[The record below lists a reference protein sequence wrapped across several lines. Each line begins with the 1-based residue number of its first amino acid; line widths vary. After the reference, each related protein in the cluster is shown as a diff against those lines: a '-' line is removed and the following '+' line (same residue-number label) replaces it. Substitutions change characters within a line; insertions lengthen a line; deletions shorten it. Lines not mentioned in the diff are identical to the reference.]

1 MNCEQVK
8 ELLSAYLDDTLA
20 QAERQQIA
28 QHLHTCADC
37 RAILADFR
45 RFDALLAQLPRVS
58 PAPTLY
64 EKIFSSPDYFEL
76 TGLSYAAHNET
87 TVSSRPGK
95 RNDPGRPRLIALP
108 GGRLS
113 SPSPPPPPSQHNR
126 FQRLVRKPWVQRT
139 MLAAIAALLLIAVA
153 VGNFSGRNLWQKLA
167 NVIADAPN
175 MTPFAGS
182 LSNPLSP
189 GLRFV
194 FLRDGALWSAA
205 PDGKTSIARLTPD
218 SVQVATNWAVRPPL
232 PGHSAGNFIAYI
244 DRQQG
249 YVHIIRSN
257 GQNDKTLPQPLLK
270 QGHIAWNS
278 EAGTAILSSLHWSED
293 GNMLAFTADPTGSG
307 QTDLYLYSL
316 QTEQVQHVTLPLKGV
331 ISQPVWSPDGVR
343 IAFKLS
349 SHNGKTELLDY
360 NTHSKYA
367 LSLVSAVNT
376 ADNPRDTVLSLNWS
390 PTTTTPTVTWSIG
403 VTGHIHSVWSQ
414 RVGTGHRSTALE
426 LASGE
431 YTEASY
437 SRAGNGA
444 YGHWL
449 LVTAVTGNLTTV
461 DLIGTTKTLTMGK
474 QISITNWS
482 PNGTAITYFDTLSAN
497 QGGLHI
503 IDVATGND
511 SQIASNAA
519 TVPAPTWSHDSQH
532 LAYSTGSQIQIANP
546 QTGSTSSP
554 LRLQGSAAAMSWS
567 VSSSSQLVL
576 LLADGEQ
583 GMYLFDIQRDTTTQ
597 INKERTNGPIWWT
610 QIP

>member
-20 QAERQQIA
+20 QAERQQLA
-28 QHLHTCADC
+28 QHLHTCAGC

-58 PAPTLY
+58 PDPSLC
-64 EKIFSSPDYFEL
+64 EKIFSSPDYLEL
-76 TGLSYAAHNET
+76 TSLSYAARNAT
-87 TVSSRPGK
+87 AVSVRPGK
-95 RNDPGRPRLIALP
+95 RNDPGRPRLVALP

-113 SPSPPPPPSQHNR
+113 NPPPSPEPPQRNR
-126 FQRLVRKPWVQRT
+126 FQRLVRKPWAQRT
-139 MLAAIAALLLIAVA
+139 MLAAMAALLLITVA
-153 VGNFSGRNLWQKLA
+153 AGSFSGWNLWQKLA

-175 MTPFAGS
+175 ITPFAGS
-182 LSNPLSP
+182 LSHPLPS
-189 GLRFV
+189 GLRLV

-205 PDGKTSIARLTPD
+205 PDGKTDIARLTPD

-232 PGHSAGNFIAYI
+232 PGHPAGNFIAYI

-257 GQNDKTLPQPLLK
+257 GQDDKTLPQPLLK
-270 QGHIAWNS
+270 QSHIAWNS
-278 EAGTAILSSLHWSED
+278 EAGTAILSSLRWSED
-293 GNMLAFTADPTGSG
+293 GNMLAFAADPTGSG

-316 QTEQVQHVTLPLKGV
+316 QTEQIQHVTPPLKGV

-349 SHNGKTELLDY
+349 HDGKTGLLDY
-360 NTHSKYA
+360 NTHSRYT

-376 ADNPRDTVLSLNWS
+376 ADNPHDSILSLDWS
-390 PTTTTPTVTWSIG
+390 PTATTPTVTWSVG
-403 VTGHIHSVWSQ
+403 VAGHVHSVWSQ
-414 RVGTGHRSTALE
+414 RVGIGHKATALE

-437 SRAGNGA
+437 SRTGNGT

-449 LVTAVTGNLTTV
+449 LVTTATGNLTTV
-461 DLIGTTKTLTMGK
+461 DLVGTTKTLTTGK
-474 QISITNWS
+474 QISAAGWS
-482 PNGTAITYFDTLSAN
+482 PDGTAITYFDALSAN
-497 QGGLHI
+497 KGSLHI
-503 IDVATGND
+503 IDVATGTNT
-511 SQIASNAA
+511 QIAPSVA
-519 TVPAPTWSHDSQH
+519 TIPAPTWSHDGQR
-532 LAYSTGSQIQIANP
+532 LAYSTGSQIQIASP
-546 QTGSTSSP
+546 QTRSTSSP

-567 VSSSSQLVL
+567 ASSSSQLVL

-583 GMYLFDIQRDTTTQ
+583 GMYLLDTQKDTTTQ

>member
-28 QHLHTCADC
+28 QHLHICADC
-37 RAILADFR
+37 RVILADFR

-58 PAPTLY
+58 PAPILY
-64 EKIFSSPDYFEL
+64 AKIFSSPDYLEL
-76 TGLSYAAHNET
+76 TSLSYAVQNT
-87 TVSSRPGK
+87 TIVSSRPGK
-95 RNDPGRPRLIALP
+95 RNDPGRPQLVALP

-113 SPSPPPPPSQHNR
+113 APSAPEPPSQRNR
-126 FQRLVRKPWVQRT
+126 FQRMVRKPWVQRA
-139 MLAAIAALLLIAVA
+139 MLAAIAALLLITVA
-153 VGNFSGRNLWQKLA
+153 IGNFSGWNLWQKLA

-175 MTPFAGS
+175 ITPFVGS
-182 LSNPLSP
+182 LSNSLPT

-194 FLRDGALWSAA
+194 FLRDGAIWSTA
-205 PDGKTSIARLTPD
+205 PDGKTNIARLTPD

-232 PGHSAGNFIAYI
+232 PGHAAGNFIAYI

-249 YVHIIRSN
+249 YIHIVRSN
-257 GQNDKTLPQPLLK
+257 GQNDKTLPQPLLQ
-270 QGHIAWNS
+270 QGHITWNNQ
-278 EAGTAILSSLHWSED
+278 AGTAILSSLRWSED
-293 GNMLAFTADPTGSG
+293 GNMLAFAADPTGSG

-316 QTEQVQHVTLPLKGV
+316 QTDQIQHVTLPLKGV
-331 ISQPVWSPDGVR
+331 ISQPAWSPDGVR

-349 SHNGKTELLDY
+349 HDGKTGLLDY
-360 NTHSKYA
+360 NTHSKYT

-376 ADNPRDTVLSLNWS
+376 AANPHDTVLSLDWS
-390 PTTTTPTVTWSIG
+390 PTATTPTVTWSIG
-403 VTGHIHSVWSQ
+403 VAGHIHSVWSQ
-414 RVGTGHRSTALE
+414 RVGTGHRSPTIE

-437 SRAGNGA
+437 SRAGNGV

-449 LVTAVTGNLTTV
+449 LVTTTTGNLTIV
-461 DLIGTTKTLTMGK
+461 DLVGTTKTLTMGK
-474 QISITNWS
+474 QVSAACWS
-482 PNGTAITYFDTLSAN
+482 PNGTVITYFDTLSAN
-497 QGGLHI
+497 KGSLHL

-511 SQIASNAA
+511 TQIASNVAA
-519 TVPAPTWSHDSQH
+519 VPAPTWSHDSQH
-532 LAYSTGSQIQIANP
+532 LAYSTGSQIQIASP
-546 QTGSTSSP
+546 QTRSLSSP

-576 LLADGEQ
+576 FLADGEQ
-583 GMYLFDIQRDTTTQ
+583 GMYLLDTQRNTIIQ
-597 INKERTNGPIWWT
+597 INKGRTNGPIWWT

>member
-20 QAERQQIA
+20 QAERQQLA

-58 PAPTLY
+58 PAPILY
-64 EKIFSSPDYFEL
+64 AKIFSSPDYLEL
-76 TGLSYAAHNET
+76 TSLSYATRNAT
-87 TVSSRPGK
+87 AISSRPGK
-95 RNDPGRPRLIALP
+95 RNDPGRPRLVALP

-113 SPSPPPPPSQHNR
+113 APSSPEPPPQHNR
-126 FQRLVRKPWVQRT
+126 FQRLVRKPWVQRA
-139 MLAAIAALLLIAVA
+139 MLAAIAALLLITVA
-153 VGNFSGRNLWQKLA
+153 AGNLSGWNLWQKLA

-175 MTPFAGS
+175 ITPFAGS
-182 LSNPLSP
+182 LSNPLP
-189 GLRFV
+189 AGLRFV
-194 FLRDGALWSAA
+194 FLRDGAIWSTA

-232 PGHSAGNFIAYI
+232 PGQAAGNLIAYI
-244 DRQQG
+244 DRPQG

-257 GQNDKTLPQPLLK
+257 GQGDKTLPQPLLK
-270 QGHIAWNS
+270 QGHTAWNS
-278 EAGTAILSSLHWSED
+278 EAGKAILSSLRWAGD
-293 GNMLAFTADPTGSG
+293 GKMLAFAADPPGSG

-316 QTEQVQHVTLPLKGV
+316 QTEQIQRVALPFKGV
-331 ISQPVWSPDGVR
+331 ISQPIWSPDGVR

-349 SHNGKTELLDY
+349 HDGKTGLLDY
-360 NTHSKYA
+360 NTHSKYT
-367 LSLVSAVNT
+367 LSLISAVNT
-376 ADNPRDTVLSLNWS
+376 ADNPHDTILSLDWS
-390 PTTTTPTVTWSIG
+390 PTATTPTVTWSVG
-403 VTGHIHSVWSQ
+403 VAGHVHSVWSQ
-414 RVGTGHRSTALE
+414 RVGTGHRSPTLE

-437 SRAGNGA
+437 NRAGNGA

-449 LVTAVTGNLTTV
+449 LIAAQTGSLTSV
-461 DLIGTTKTLTMGK
+461 DLVGTTKTLLTGK
-474 QISITNWS
+474 QISTASWS
-482 PNGTAITYFDTLSAN
+482 PDGGAIIYFDALSAN
-497 QGGLHI
+497 KGNLHI
-503 IDVATGND
+503 IKVATGSNT
-511 SQIASNAA
+511 QIASNVA
-519 TVPAPTWSHDSQH
+519 TVPAPIWSYDGQH

-554 LRLQGSAAAMSWS
+554 LRLPGSATAMSWS
-567 VSSSSQLVL
+567 VSSSSQIVL
-576 LLADGEQ
+576 LLTDGEQ
-583 GMYLFDIQRDTTTQ
+583 GVYLFDTQKDTRIQ

>member
-8 ELLSAYLDDTLA
+8 ELLSVYLDDTLA

-28 QHLHTCADC
+28 QHLHICADC
-37 RAILADFR
+37 RAVLADFR

-58 PAPTLY
+58 PAPSLD
-64 EKIFSSPDYFEL
+64 EKIFSSPDYLEL
-76 TGLSYAAHNET
+76 VGASYAIRRAKI
-87 TVSSRPGK
+87 VPSPYSR
-95 RNDPGRPRLIALP
+95 RNDPGRPRLVALP

-113 SPSPPPPPSQHNR
+113 APSSPQPPPHNR
-126 FQRLVRKPWVQRT
+126 FQRLLRKPWIQRT
-139 MLAAIAALLLIAVA
+139 LLAAIAAILLITVA
-153 VGNFSGRNLWQKLA
+153 AGNFSGWNLWQKLA

-175 MTPFAGS
+175 ITPFAGQ
-182 LSNPLSP
+182 LSNPLP
-189 GLRFV
+189 TGMRFV

-218 SVQVATNWAVRPPL
+218 TVRVAANWAVRPPL

-244 DRQQG
+244 DQQQG

-257 GQNDKTLPQPLLK
+257 GQNDSTLPQPLLK

-278 EAGTAILSSLHWSED
+278 EAGAAILSSLRWSED
-293 GNMLAFTADPTGSG
+293 GNTLAFVADPKGSG

-316 QTEQVQHVTLPLKGV
+316 QTEKIEHVTLQLKGV

-349 SHNGKTELLDY
+349 HDGKTGILDY

-367 LSLVSAVNT
+367 LSLVSAANT
-376 ADNPRDTVLSLNWS
+376 ADNPRDTVLSLDWS
-390 PTTTTPTVTWSIG
+390 PTATTPTVTWSIG
-403 VTGHIHSVWSQ
+403 VPGHIHSVWSQ
-414 RVGTGHRSTALE
+414 RVGTGHKSTALE

-437 SRAGNGA
+437 SRTGNDP

-449 LVTAVTGNLTTV
+449 LVTTQTGNLISV
-461 DLIGTTKTLTMGK
+461 DLAGTTKTLTSGK
-474 QISITNWS
+474 QVSSVGWS
-482 PNGTAITYFDTLSAN
+482 PDGTAITYFDALSAN
-497 QGGLHI
+497 KGNLHI
-503 IDVATGND
+503 INIATGND
-511 SQIASNAA
+511 AQIAARVAA
-519 TVPAPTWSHDSQH
+519 VPAPIWSHDSQH
-532 LAYSTGSQIQIANP
+532 LAYSTGSQIQIASP

-576 LLADGEQ
+576 LLTDGEQ
-583 GMYLFDIQRDTTTQ
+583 GIYLLDTQKDTTIQ